1 MKRTLY
7 HLFLIVMA
15 VVMIGC
21 QSEETISFSNET
33 IEESIRVEIDK
44 EEGEIFAEDLDE
56 ITELDL
62 SGLELKDLDGLEHL
76 DAVEVLYLQ
85 NNNISDFTVLEDMES
100 LQKVTIAGNPYDET
114 AEFLGELSDQ
124 DVEVIT
130 KLAVEVL
137 GTPNGPGGFL
147 WKVENGETVVYLQGT
162 IHTATEDFYPLNEEI
177 EKAYAEADVIV
188 PEIDL
193 VNLNPMEVQG
203 TTMELAVY
211 QDGTTIEDHIPSDL
225 YEKLDSTL
233 KELGMPIDMLKNYK
247 PWFLSSTIQQLM
259 MQQLGY
265 IQGVDEYFL
274 TRADEDGKEV
284 IGLETVEEQLRIF
297 AETSPE
303 YQIEM
308 LEEALI
314 DLEEF
319 DTQMQEMFDLY
330 KEGDEELLLESL
342 TEEGAEVSEEEQAF
356 MEALNDERNYGMA
369 ETIEDFLEEDSG
381 DTYFVIVGSL
391 HLLMEPHVRSILEE
405 AGYEVERVH

>member
-1 MKRTLY
+1 
-7 HLFLIVMA
+7 
-15 VVMIGC
+15 MIGC